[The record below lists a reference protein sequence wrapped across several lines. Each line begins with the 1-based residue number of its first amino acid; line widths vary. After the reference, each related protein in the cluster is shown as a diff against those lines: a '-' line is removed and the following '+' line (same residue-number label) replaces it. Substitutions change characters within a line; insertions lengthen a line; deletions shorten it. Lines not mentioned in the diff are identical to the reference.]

1 MTTLSYYFQ
10 LSLDY
15 LVFLVEHIG
24 YGGIFIGMFL
34 ESTFVPIPSEIIM
47 IPVGIA
53 ATYGKFNIHLAILV
67 GVIGNLFG
75 AIFNYYLAIHYG
87 RPILDKIGK
96 YFFIKQKTILGIEIF
111 FAKHGSFSTFTGR
124 LIPGVRHYISL
135 PAGIARMHFG
145 KFCFYTTAG
154 SALWV
159 TILTYTGYLI
169 GENREMIKEYLHIII
184 GVCLAICIL
193 LTLIYMWFNKRRQK
207 AIETII

>member
-1 MTTLSYYFQ
+1 MISLSYYFQ
-10 LSLDY
+10 TSLDY
-15 LVFLVEHIG
+15 LVFLIDKIG

-34 ESTFVPIPSEIIM
+34 ESTFIPIPSEIIM

-53 ATYGKFNIHLAILV
+53 AAYGKFNLHLAIFV
-67 GVIGNLFG
+67 GVVGNLLG
-75 AIFNYYLAIHYG
+75 AIFNYYIAIHYG

-96 YFFIKQKTILGIEIF
+96 YFFIKKATILGIEKF

-159 TILTYTGYLI
+159 TILTYMGYLI
-169 GENREMIKEYLHIII
+169 GENKELIKEYLHIAI
-184 GVCLAICIL
+184 LICICIC
-193 LTLIYMWFNKRRQK
+193 LTLTLFYTWFTKSRK
-207 AIETII
+207 I

>member
-1 MTTLSYYFQ
+1 MLSHHFQ
-10 LSLDY
+10 LILDY
-15 LVFLVEHIG
+15 LVILIDKIG

-47 IPVGIA
+47 IPIGIA
-53 ATYGKFNIHLAILV
+53 ASYGKYNINLAIFV
-67 GVIGNLFG
+67 GVAGNLCG

-96 YFFIKQKTILGIEIF
+96 YFFVKKTTILLIEKF

-145 KFCFYTTAG
+145 KFCFYTTTG

-159 TILTYTGYLI
+159 TILTYMGFFI
-169 GENREMIKEYLHIII
+169 GENKEFIKEYLNIVIII
-184 GVCLAICIL
+184 C
-193 LTLIYMWFNKRRQK
+193 LTLCMILALIYIRITKRK
-207 AIETII
+207 ATSFVAR